1 MRYIT
6 KYLRGWRWGGD
17 ISNGLVYQTF
27 FLFFFLLAI
36 KQCLILT
43 APWLIFSP
51 WLMSSEILF
60 LSAFSPMLFSRAFP
74 LLFFLS
80 VQGTLSSSNPSRNH
94 FKLRSNEMA
103 TSSIQITLIRALLIR
118 VREIEH
124 PLECFEKFVSI
135 VDDILWERER
145 ERERGR
151 EINIT

>member
-60 LSAFSPMLFSRAFP
+60 LSAFSPMLFSHAFP

-118 VREIEH
+118 VRKIEH
-124 PLECFEKFVSI
+124 PLEYFEKLVSI
-135 VDDILWERER
+135 VDDILWEREK

>member
-1 MRYIT
+1 
-6 KYLRGWRWGGD
+6 
-17 ISNGLVYQTF
+17 
-27 FLFFFLLAI
+27 
-36 KQCLILT
+36 
-43 APWLIFSP
+43 
-51 WLMSSEILF
+51 
-60 LSAFSPMLFSRAFP
+60 MLFSRAFP

-135 VDDILWERER
+135 VDDILRER
-145 ERERGR
+145 ERKR
-151 EINIT
+151 EKEGGK